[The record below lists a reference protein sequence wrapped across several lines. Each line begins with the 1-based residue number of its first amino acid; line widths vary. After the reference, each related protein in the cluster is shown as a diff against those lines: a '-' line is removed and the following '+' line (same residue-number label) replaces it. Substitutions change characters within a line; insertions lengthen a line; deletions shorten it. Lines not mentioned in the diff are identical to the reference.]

1 MFVRDVLEM
10 DIYPGHPT
18 LNVYAYRNHP
28 ISRVDLLGWVVRVEE
43 REKLF
48 NYAIDDGTGVISCTC
63 WKPRVPANTGEDVMD
78 IDYSTPG
85 TSTEQEA
92 AEQEFAEF
100 LALKTREIK
109 KSVRELRQPVKL
121 GDLLHVR
128 GRIKSYRGRREVGA
142 VYFRCVDDPT
152 CSVEINRTMEQ
163 LQLYQDFYDVPFQP
177 PGSQEGED
185 DTEAGVVK
193 ALQDAIADFLSANS
207 AVLNFD
213 IKELATVDSLMSV
226 VQKAQKENN
235 ATMNAKEVNSLFT
248 QAVGGLADLG
258 IVYKRSDK
266 DSLYVVID
274 RDSAL
279 ESAVLDI
286 VRRESQNPKYSESGC
301 HYLHVLD
308 CLRMKHRFSGV
319 SPKVVGRILDKLES
333 QSDIISTSEN
343 HYIAF

>member
-1 MFVRDVLEM
+1 MAKQRVAEGPATPDSSTSTVDNEKSFPYLPQTYWGLDPLHRAYVKMFVRDVLEM

-63 WKPRVPANTGEDVMD
+63 WKPRVPVNTGEDVMD

-85 TSTEQEA
+85 TSTEQES
-92 AEQEFAEF
+92 AEQEFTEF

-109 KSVRELRQPVKL
+109 KCVRELRQPVKL

-163 LQLYQDFYDVPFQP
+163 LQLYQTFMMSRFS
-177 PGSQEGED
+177 SQ
-185 DTEAGVVK
+185 GVRRGK
-193 ALQDAIADFLSANS
+193 
-207 AVLNFD
+207 
-213 IKELATVDSLMSV
+213 M
-226 VQKAQKENN
+226 VQKQ
-235 ATMNAKEVNSLFT
+235 
-248 QAVGGLADLG
+248 
-258 IVYKRSDK
+258 
-266 DSLYVVID
+266 
-274 RDSAL
+274 
-279 ESAVLDI
+279 
-286 VRRESQNPKYSESGC
+286 
-301 HYLHVLD
+301 
-308 CLRMKHRFSGV
+308 V
-319 SPKVVGRILDKLES
+319 S
-333 QSDIISTSEN
+333 
-343 HYIAF
+343 